1 MPIWDCSIEGRI
13 AVAQAR
19 WLAVWHQLTGRA

>member
-1 MPIWDCSIEGRI
+1 MPIWDCATEDRI

-19 WLAVWHQLTGRA
+19 WLAVWRAVTGHA